1 MIHENPGRG
10 NEKMAA
16 APILPE
22 ITPLLRV
29 FLLEL
34 APVKRYDARM
44 TKSPSAWLFV
54 FPLLMA
60 PSAWAATFIADGV
73 DPDDLAREGS
83 RFYDAGKGLNWLY
96 YNSTLKD
103 VWGQDKD
110 WHQLGDLAQ
119 YATTPTGL
127 GVTGGYKNLES
138 LRDDQNKCWAYTSS
152 NVIQYWQDVYGQ
164 FYKGSEPLRSGLTYS
179 RENLEKF
186 GGTQSTAI
194 SLLLYKNTADE
205 GGDSTYAFE
214 WYLRKGFTTDT
225 NGRTI
230 FTNKTSQGGFFSD
243 YFTSN
248 GSDGSWT
255 FGYKSAGDLKGW
267 ANSFATALGCTLGAD
282 GNYHTTDEGQIAYV
296 SLLGTTGMHAVT
308 CYGFETNKAGELS
321 AVYFADSDNQD
332 GFKLEKL
339 YVGENAALFKDAA
352 HTDAYGFQISN
363 LAYINTPASLKRLLA
378 GSRSDSLLWDG
389 GDGIWLD
396 GDTGSSHW
404 EAQKADG
411 SSTDAAFTN
420 GKTVR
425 FAAASNHR
433 QVTIDSDI
441 TAKTVTVETAQDK
454 TDTFA
459 KGKGT
464 VIHAEEYVKEGAG
477 LNIIDVKL
485 DTQKATIRGGEA
497 WLAQQ
502 GSEAWQLTSLTLAD
516 GATVT
521 VCQDGMDG
529 STGAITLGAGARFEA
544 GKGATLYANL
554 LLNGATLALSGAL
567 ELGGSALTLGGGNTL
582 LLQDMPAAT
591 DYILATGVGSLD
603 FALPTR
609 GLQAL
614 SAADGATA
622 GTLEEGILIPASDIF
637 TNVDGSYML
646 YYSRANNGTL
656 GMRSAPEPATGT
668 LSIAA
673 LALLAARRRRR

>member
-1 MIHENPGRG
+1 
-10 NEKMAA
+10 
-16 APILPE
+16 
-22 ITPLLRV
+22 
-29 FLLEL
+29 
-34 APVKRYDARM
+34 M

-60 PSAWAATFIADGV
+60 SSSWAATFIADGV
-73 DPDDLAREGS
+73 DINDLAREGS

-96 YNSTLKD
+96 YNSTLKE
-103 VWGQDKD
+103 VWEQDKD
-110 WHQLGDLAQ
+110 WHQLGDLAKH
-119 YATTPTGL
+119 ATTPTGL
-127 GVTGGYKNLES
+127 GVTGGSWNLAS
-138 LRDDQNKCWAYTSS
+138 LRDDQSKCWAYTSS

-164 FYKGSEPLRSGLTYS
+164 FYKGSEALPSGLTYS
-179 RENLEKF
+179 RENLTKF

-194 SLLLYKNTADE
+194 SLLFYENTE
-205 GGDSTYAFE
+205 NVGGDSTYAFE

-225 NGRTI
+225 NNRAV

-243 YFTSN
+243 YFTNN
-248 GSDGSWT
+248 GSDGGWT

-282 GNYHTTDEGQIAYV
+282 GNYHTADEGQIAYV
-296 SLLGTTGMHAVT
+296 SLSGSGNHAVT
-308 CYGFETNKAGELS
+308 CYGFETNEAGELS
-321 AVYFADSDNQD
+321 AVYFADSDNVD

-339 YVGENAALFKDAA
+339 YVGEYATLYKDAA
-352 HTDAYGFQISN
+352 LTDEYGFQISS

-378 GSRSDSLLWDG
+378 GSHTDTLLWAG
-389 GDGIWLD
+389 GDGIWQD
-396 GDTGSSHW
+396 WDTERSHW
-404 EAQKADG
+404 KAQKADG
-411 SSTDAAFTN
+411 ASADAAFTN

-425 FAAASNHR
+425 FAAASAHR
-433 QVTIDSDI
+433 TVTIDSDI

-454 TDTFA
+454 TDTFS

-464 VIHAEEYVKEGAG
+464 VIHAEEYVKEGEG

-502 GSEAWQLTSLTLAD
+502 GSEAWQLTNLTLAD
-516 GATVT
+516 GATLT

-529 STGAITLGAGARFEA
+529 ATGSITLGAGARLET
-544 GKGATLYANL
+544 GKNATLYANL

-567 ELGGSALTLGGGNTL
+567 DLGGSALTLGGGNTL
-582 LLQDMPAAT
+582 LLQDMPAAA

-603 FALPTR
+603 FDLPTR

-614 SAADGATA
+614 LAADGTA
-622 GTLEEGILIPASDIF
+622 GGALAEGILMPASDIF
-637 TNVDGSYML
+637 TNVDDSYML
-646 YYSRANNGTL
+646 YYSNANGGTL
-656 GMRSAPEPATGT
+656 GMRNVPEPATGA

-673 LALLAARRRRR
+673 LALLATRRRRC